1 MTMAFRP
8 GHCHVVVSAFEA
20 HPGRCVKGG
29 LWRDF
34 SSASFTYVAEGDTEL
49 RTFGIQPAM
58 APTRASGMG
67 VTLG

>member
-1 MTMAFRP
+1 MAFRP
-8 GHCHVVVSAFEA
+8 GHCHGVVLAFEA
-20 HPGRCVKGG
+20 HPGRCVKWG

-49 RTFGIQPAM
+49 RTFDIQPAV
-58 APTRASGMG
+58 APARVSGMC